1 MPSTLSRALELA
13 DQIEEFQLGHC
24 SPSDDPDKQ
33 TAYLYAF
40 RDIAKR
46 FLATAKRIG
55 DPDLSELIT
64 GMNSSPEFIEEAYD
78 LKANLL
84 GVIDY
89 LREVAGNPDYE
100 RGVTVNSA
108 FLDQGIISQL
118 KSVKSSAFDLA
129 KLIRFCEELND
140 SYRRANYLACA
151 LLIRAVMNHV
161 PPIFG
166 VQTFGQVV
174 SGSGRSVKAIL
185 GRLEDEARPIADLHT
200 HMLIRSREPLTSKH
214 QVEPYKASF
223 EILIQ
228 EILART
234 APAQ

>member
-89 LREVAGNPDYE
+89 LREVAGNPDH
-100 RGVTVNSA
+100 A
-108 FLDQGIISQL
+108 
-118 KSVKSSAFDLA
+118 
-129 KLIRFCEELND
+129 
-140 SYRRANYLACA
+140 
-151 LLIRAVMNHV
+151 
-161 PPIFG
+161 
-166 VQTFGQVV
+166 
-174 SGSGRSVKAIL
+174 
-185 GRLEDEARPIADLHT
+185 
-200 HMLIRSREPLTSKH
+200 
-214 QVEPYKASF
+214 
-223 EILIQ
+223 
-228 EILART
+228 
-234 APAQ
+234 